1 VALWEALVG
10 ERPFEGDTVASLMHS
25 VRSGQF
31 KAPALDRD
39 VSPAV
44 LRALRRGLSAE
55 PEQRW
60 PSMDA
65 LLTALAVDPSLD
77 PSAVSRSRRRVA
89 FALLAAGFVCTVLSA
104 VALAGGERVTLA
116 LTLLPPLAVLAAVGL
131 LALALRRT
139 LLRQRYHRRVI
150 AVLVVAL
157 TSSTY
162 ARALGWMAGMA
173 APELLLVDFVA
184 MVGVGTMGALFVA
197 RWFVVVVP
205 MSLVAALLV
214 ALVAGG
220 TRWRSPTRSSR
231 R

>member
-1 VALWEALVG
+1 
-10 ERPFEGDTVASLMHS
+10 MHS

-116 LTLLPPLAVLAAVGL
+116 LTLLPLAVLATVGL
-131 LALALRRT
+131 LAVALRRT

-197 RWFVVVVP
+197 RWFVVVAP

-214 ALVAGG
+214 ALAPRHALAIANGFFPALTIVMALLWSRASRLRGRAG
-220 TRWRSPTRSSR
+220 
-231 R
+231 